1 VSEPEPLPAKYFDP
15 PDRIIVGAEGRRVSP
30 QEWTVLQELWRC
42 RGNLVA
48 PPALMAALYPAP
60 KTPPDQFPNLLK
72 VTICRLRAKLVGTP
86 LRIEN
91 VWGRGYRLRVG
102 EAPAQAPAAAA

>member
-1 VSEPEPLPAKYFDP
+1 MSEFDPLTREYFDP
-15 PDRIIVGAEGRRVSP
+15 PNLIIVGADERRITP

-48 PPALMAALYPAP
+48 PPALMAALYTAP

-86 LRIEN
+86 LCIET

>member
-1 VSEPEPLPAKYFDP
+1 MSEPEPLPAKYFDP
-15 PDRIIVGAEGRRVSP
+15 PARVIVGAEERRISP

-72 VTICRLRAKLVGTP
+72 VTICRLRQKLVGTP
-86 LRIEN
+86 LSIET
-91 VWGRGYRLRVG
+91 VYRKGYGLRV
-102 EAPAQAPAAAA
+102 AAAV